1 MKVGPLDLP
10 VDGAAQ
16 FIGFAVLL
24 VVTIA
29 ILRMVP
35 LPAAAA
41 KYRP

>member
-10 VDGAAQ
+10 VNGASQ
-16 FIGFAVLL
+16 VIGFAVLL
-24 VVTIA
+24 VAVIA